1 MSHRPLVQL
10 LILASLL
17 VVACAGQNQDD
28 KMVPEDAQQRSKERY
43 GKQKMYMNS
52 LNQTPAEQ
60 AGSIHRDS
68 IQPVEN
74 SKGKGRDR

>member
-1 MSHRPLVQL
+1 MT
-10 LILASLL
+10 SLNAAFFIS
-17 VVACAGQNQDD
+17 ACVFFCYGCAAQNKDE

-68 IQPVEN
+68 VEPVE
-74 SKGKGRDR
+74 KEDGKGRDR

>member
-1 MSHRPLVQL
+1 MGQRIFVS
-10 LILASLL
+10 SLL
-17 VVACAGQNQDD
+17 LSSLVLFACAGQSQNE

-68 IQPVEN
+68 VQPVEN
-74 SKGKGRDR
+74 PNRKGRDR